1 MADYINS
8 NILAQSYVHVEPGW
22 LSSVEGEEREAR
34 LAIIQEKLTAFAKER
49 MRFFLHDDVIVTV
62 ELEEGS
68 IKAKITAYG
77 RILIFLNAINP
88 ALTALEKYPAYRE
101 GVSVAATDVSHLA
114 QTVNLEV
121 LFQTQSRSKS
131 EIIRIEAR
139 KGVFGSLDRIN
150 GKINDINSILEK
162 KESRPGALTDKLYD
176 LHKGILE
183 LFDFIK
189 NEEDR
194 VLVKNFILD
203 GVSTMKIHKAR
214 FIVKTEFDKLNLKEL
229 QDERR
234 RIVKS
239 IRETDG

>member
-1 MADYINS
+1 MADYIDS
-8 NILAQSYVHVEPGW
+8 NILAQSYVHVEPSW
-22 LSSVEGEEREAR
+22 LSSVGDEEREER
-34 LAIIQEKLTAFAKER
+34 LAIIQEKLTVFAQER
-49 MRFFLHDDVIVTV
+49 MRFFLHDDVVVTV

-88 ALTALEKYPAYRE
+88 ALTTLEKYPAYRE
-101 GVSVAATDVSHLA
+101 GVSVAVSDVSHLA
-114 QTVNLEV
+114 QTLNLEV

-131 EIIRIEAR
+131 EIIQIEAR
-139 KGVFGSLDRIN
+139 KGVIGSLDRIN
-150 GKINDINSILEK
+150 SKINDINSILER
-162 KESRPGALTDKLYD
+162 KESRPSVLTNKLYD

-194 VLVKNFILD
+194 VLVKNYILD
-203 GVSTMKIHKAR
+203 GVSSMKIHKAR
-214 FIVKTEFDKLNLKEL
+214 FIIKTDFDKLILKEL

-239 IRETDG
+239 IRESDG

>member
-8 NILAQSYVHVEPGW
+8 NILAQSYVHVEPSW
-22 LSSVEGEEREAR
+22 LSGVKGAEREAK
-34 LAIIQEKLTAFAKER
+34 LATIKNKLTSFAEER
-49 MRFFLHDDVIVTV
+49 MQFFLHDDVVVTV
-62 ELEEGS
+62 ELEDGS

-88 ALTALEKYPAYRE
+88 ALATIEKYPAYRE
-101 GVSVAATDVSHLA
+101 GVNIAATDISHLA
-114 QTVNLEV
+114 QTLNLEV

-139 KGVFGSLDRIN
+139 KGVFGSLERIN
-150 GKINDINSILEK
+150 SKINDINLVLDQ
-162 KESRPGALTDKLYD
+162 KESRPGALTSKFYD

-194 VLVKNFILD
+194 ALVRNYILD
-203 GVSTMKIHKAR
+203 GVSSMKILKTR
-214 FIVKTEFDKLNLKEL
+214 FIVKTEFDKLSLKEL

-239 IRETDG
+239 IRETDR